1 MKIVIDTNVLASA
14 LFFNGVPGKIIENWK
29 LKEISLVAST
39 PILDECHRVLKRL
52 QGKYNFSEIDAFWNL
67 FTSNI
72 LLVDVLPSPNFIKD
86 DPDDDKFIACA
97 IASEVKIIVSGDKHL
112 LNISGIYG
120 IEIMR
125 PSDFV
130 KKYLQYKEELHNE
143 KT

>member
-1 MKIVIDTNVLASA
+1 LTQTFWPPA
-14 LFFNGVPGKIIENWK
+14 LFFNGVPGKILENWK
-29 LKEISLVAST
+29 SKQLSLVASP
-39 PILDECHRVLKRL
+39 PILEEYQRVLRRL
-52 QGKYNFSEIDAFWNL
+52 QVIYNFSKIDSFWNL

-72 LLVDVLPSPNFIKD
+72 LLVDAPPSPNFIKD

-120 IEIMR
+120 IEILR

-130 KKYLQYKEELHNE
+130 KKYLQ
-143 KT
+143 